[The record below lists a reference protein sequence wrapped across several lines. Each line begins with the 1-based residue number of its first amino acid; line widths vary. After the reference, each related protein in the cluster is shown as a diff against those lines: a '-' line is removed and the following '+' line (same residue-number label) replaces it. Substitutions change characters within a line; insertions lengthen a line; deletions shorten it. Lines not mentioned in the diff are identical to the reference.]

1 MSLRKFLRQI
11 ILYFCTV
18 LYDFIS
24 ENLSCAKILIIFQWQ
39 HETFEIFL
47 FGPGLTSMSP
57 WENNNKVRN
66 AIILQLTNLKTLN
79 LLLVL
84 RIGFD

>member
-1 MSLRKFLRQI
+1 
-11 ILYFCTV
+11 
-18 LYDFIS
+18 
-24 ENLSCAKILIIFQWQ
+24 
-39 HETFEIFL
+39 
-47 FGPGLTSMSP
+47 MSP

-84 RIGFD
+84 RIGFDWNKLMLVCHWPAFADIYHGLNVQKD